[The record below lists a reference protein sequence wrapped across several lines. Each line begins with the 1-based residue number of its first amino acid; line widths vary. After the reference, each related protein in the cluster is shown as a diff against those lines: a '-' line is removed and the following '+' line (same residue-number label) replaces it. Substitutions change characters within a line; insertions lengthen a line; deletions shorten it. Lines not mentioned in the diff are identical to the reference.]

1 MHHAAP
7 DENDPDALRS
17 SPAAETVVDT
27 MNLPGALK
35 RVLRY
40 GLVGGTAAVV
50 HISVLLVL
58 GQWMSLSLANPI
70 AFLAASVAGYLG
82 HALFTFH
89 EETGGRQ
96 FARRWL
102 LLQYLVNISICAL
115 LPLLQ
120 APTLVLVFTPTLLNA
135 LIWSQAARFSAQARQ
150 LHNGQPPLL
159 HADDL
164 GLARGVDAAII
175 DLARNGQLQ
184 GASLLVNGPSAADAM
199 QAWCG
204 LAEPPP
210 LTLHLC
216 LSEGHRLPN
225 CPDLPAGFGT
235 LLLASL
241 LPWQRR
247 RIAPQL
253 RRVLQQQISRY
264 RQLTGQRQIRLDGHQ
279 HIHLVPLVLDAVLD
293 LARSESITWVR
304 TTREALPE
312 GLSLRLWWRSL
323 QTGGLLKWWVL
334 QLLSGLAI
342 PRLRRAGLATNRRFA
357 GVLFSG
363 SMFGTAFRR
372 SWETAYGSVAVD
384 RASRPVVLIH
394 PALPDAASGMD
405 QEAFQQSVTF
415 FQSANRQK
423 EWTSAQQL

>member
-1 MHHAAP
+1 MMP
-7 DENDPDALRS
+7 VLN
-17 SPAAETVVDT
+17 
-27 MNLPGALK
+27 

-40 GLVGGTAAVV
+40 GVVGGTAAAV
-50 HISVLLVL
+50 HIVVLLML

-82 HALFTFH
+82 HALLTFR

-102 LLQYLVNISICAL
+102 LLQYIVNISICAL
-115 LPLLQ
+115 LPLLK

-135 LIWSQAARFSAQARQ
+135 LIWSRAAQFSAKARQ
-150 LHNGQPPLL
+150 QQNVHPPLL

-164 GLARGVDAAII
+164 GLAEGVDAAII
-175 DLARNGQLQ
+175 DLAQSGRLQ
-184 GASLLVNGPSAADAM
+184 GASLLANGPSAADAM
-199 QAWCG
+199 EAWRN

-210 LTLHLC
+210 LTLHIC
-216 LSEGHRLPN
+216 LTEGHRLAK
-225 CPDLPAGFGT
+225 CPDLPSGFGT

-253 RRVLQQQISRY
+253 RTVLQQQISRY
-264 RQLTGQRQIRLDGHQ
+264 RQLTGLSHIRLDGHQ

-293 LARSESITWVR
+293 LAPSESITWMR
-304 TTREALPE
+304 TTREPLPE

-323 QTGGLLKWWVL
+323 QTGGLIKWLVL

-342 PRLRRAGLATNRRFA
+342 PRLRRAGLETNLRFA

-372 SWETAYGSVAVD
+372 SWETAYSSNTIHPD
-384 RASRPVVLIH
+384 TRPVVLIH
-394 PALPDAASGMD
+394 PALIDASAGID
-405 QEAFQQSVTF
+405 QEIFQQSVAF
-415 FQSANRQK
+415 FNSTNRQK

>member
-1 MHHAAP
+1 MP
-7 DENDPDALRS
+7 VLN
-17 SPAAETVVDT
+17 
-27 MNLPGALK
+27 

-40 GLVGGTAAVV
+40 GVVGGTAAAV
-50 HISVLLVL
+50 HIGVLLML
-58 GQWMSLSLANPI
+58 GQWISLGLANPI
-70 AFLAASVAGYLG
+70 AFMAASVAGYLG
-82 HALFTFH
+82 HALLTFR

-102 LLQYLVNISICAL
+102 LLQYIVNISICAL
-115 LPLLQ
+115 LPLLK

-135 LIWSQAARFSAQARQ
+135 LIWSRAAQYSAKARQ
-150 LHNGQPPLL
+150 QQNVHPPLL

-164 GLARGVDAAII
+164 GIAEGVDAAII
-175 DLARNGQLQ
+175 NLAQSGRLQ
-184 GASLLVNGPSAADAM
+184 GASLLANGPSAADAM
-199 QAWCG
+199 EAWRN

-216 LSEGHRLPN
+216 LTEGHRLAK
-225 CPDLPAGFGT
+225 CPDLPSGFGA

-253 RRVLQQQISRY
+253 RTVLQQQISRY
-264 RQLTGQRQIRLDGHQ
+264 RQLTGLSQIRLDGHQ

-293 LARSESITWVR
+293 LASDESITWVR
-304 TTREALPE
+304 TTRESMPA

-323 QTGGLLKWWVL
+323 QTGGLLKWCVL
-334 QLLSGLAI
+334 QLLSRLAV
-342 PRLRRAGLATNRRFA
+342 PRLHRAGLQTNRRFA

-372 SWETAYGSVAVD
+372 SWETAYSSNTIHPD
-384 RASRPVVLIH
+384 TRPIVLIH
-394 PALPDAASGMD
+394 PALIDASAGID
-405 QEAFQQSVTF
+405 QEIFQQSVAF
-415 FQSANRQK
+415 FNSTNRQK

>member
-1 MHHAAP
+1 MP
-7 DENDPDALRS
+7 VLN
-17 SPAAETVVDT
+17 
-27 MNLPGALK
+27 

-40 GLVGGTAAVV
+40 GVVGGTAAAI
-50 HISVLLVL
+50 HIVVLLIL

-70 AFLAASVAGYLG
+70 AFLAASVSGYLG
-82 HALFTFH
+82 HALLTFR

-102 LLQYLVNISICAL
+102 LLQYIVNISICAL
-115 LPLLQ
+115 LPLLK

-135 LIWSQAARFSAQARQ
+135 LIWSRAAQFSAKARQ
-150 LHNGQPPLL
+150 QQNVHPPLL

-164 GLARGVDAAII
+164 GLAEGVDAAII
-175 DLARNGQLQ
+175 DLAQSGRLQ
-184 GASLLVNGPSAADAM
+184 GASLLANGPSAADAM
-199 QAWCG
+199 EAWRN

-216 LSEGHRLPN
+216 LTEGHRLAK
-225 CPDLPAGFGT
+225 CPDLPSGFGT

-253 RRVLQQQISRY
+253 RTVLQQQISRY
-264 RQLTGQRQIRLDGHQ
+264 RQLTGLSHIRLDGHQ

-293 LARSESITWVR
+293 LAPSESITWMR
-304 TTREALPE
+304 TTREPLPE

-323 QTGGLLKWWVL
+323 QTGGLIKWLVL

-342 PRLRRAGLATNRRFA
+342 PRLRRAGLETNLRFA

-372 SWETAYGSVAVD
+372 SWETAYSSNTIHPD
-384 RASRPVVLIH
+384 TRPVVLIH
-394 PALPDAASGMD
+394 PALIDASAGID
-405 QEAFQQSVTF
+405 QEIFQQSVAF
-415 FQSANRQK
+415 FNSTNRQK

>member
-1 MHHAAP
+1 MP
-7 DENDPDALRS
+7 VLNR
-17 SPAAETVVDT
+17 
-27 MNLPGALK
+27 M
-35 RVLRY
+35 LRY
-40 GLVGGTAAVV
+40 SLVGGTAAAV
-50 HISVLLVL
+50 HIGVLLLL

-82 HALFTFH
+82 HALLTFR

-102 LLQYLVNISICAL
+102 LLQYVVNITVCAL
-115 LPLLQ
+115 LPLLK

-135 LIWSQAARFSAQARQ
+135 LIWSRAARFSAQARQ
-150 LHNGQPPLL
+150 HQQGHPPQL

-164 GLARGVDAAII
+164 GLAEGVDAAIL
-175 DLARNGQLQ
+175 DLAQSGRLQ
-184 GASLLVNGPSAADAM
+184 GASLLVNGPTATAAM
-199 QAWCG
+199 QAWRD
-204 LAEPPP
+204 LADPPP
-210 LTLHLC
+210 LNLHVC
-216 LSEGHRLPN
+216 LTEGHGLPD
-225 CPDLPAGFGT
+225 CPEIPTGFGT

-253 RRVLQQQISRY
+253 RTVLVQQISRY
-264 RQLTGQRQIRLDGHQ
+264 RQLTGLRHIRLDGHQ

-293 LARSESITWVR
+293 LASDESITWVR
-304 TTREALPE
+304 TTREPLPE

-323 QTGGLLKWWVL
+323 QTGGLIKWLVL

-342 PRLRRAGLATNRRFA
+342 PRLRQAGLETNRRFA

-363 SMFGTAFRR
+363 SMFGVAFRHCWI
-372 SWETAYGSVAVD
+372 SAHSPSKIKS
-384 RASRPVVLIH
+384 ASRPVVLIH
-394 PALPDAASGMD
+394 PAQRQAAAGMD
-405 QEAFQQSVTF
+405 QEAFQHSVAF
-415 FQSANRQK
+415 FNSTNRQK

>member
-1 MHHAAP
+1 MP
-7 DENDPDALRS
+7 VLN
-17 SPAAETVVDT
+17 
-27 MNLPGALK
+27 

-40 GLVGGTAAVV
+40 GVVGGTATAVHV
-50 HISVLLVL
+50 GVLLML

-82 HALFTFH
+82 HALLTFR

-102 LLQYLVNISICAL
+102 LLQYIVNISICAL
-115 LPLLQ
+115 LPLLK

-135 LIWSQAARFSAQARQ
+135 LIWSRAAQFSAKARQ
-150 LHNGQPPLL
+150 QQNVHPPLL

-164 GLARGVDAAII
+164 GLAEGVDAAII
-175 DLARNGQLQ
+175 DLAQSGRLQ
-184 GASLLVNGPSAADAM
+184 GASLLANGPSAADAM
-199 QAWCG
+199 EAWRN

-216 LSEGHRLPN
+216 LTEGHRLAK
-225 CPDLPAGFGT
+225 CPDLPSGFGT

-264 RQLTGQRQIRLDGHQ
+264 RQLTGLSHIRLDGHQ

-293 LARSESITWVR
+293 LAPSESITWMR
-304 TTREALPE
+304 TTREPLPE

-323 QTGGLLKWWVL
+323 QTGGLIKWLVL

-342 PRLRRAGLATNRRFA
+342 PRLRRAGLETNLRFA

-372 SWETAYGSVAVD
+372 SWETAYSSNTIHPD
-384 RASRPVVLIH
+384 TRPVVLIH
-394 PALPDAASGMD
+394 PALIDASAGID
-405 QEAFQQSVTF
+405 QEIFQQSVAF
-415 FQSANRQK
+415 FNSTNRQK